1 MAKMTETVPPL
12 LERTAAI
19 LADSA
24 RLLLEIED
32 GIAPLLARQNLN
44 GAGLDRDANFRASL
58 STLQKIDLLSQTLED
73 LSFWLDDLA
82 CEARR
87 KVTGTLA
94 PEAAMTRLRLS
105 DLRLR
110 LIGHRGAAVKEA
122 CSQPVVF

>member
-1 MAKMTETVPPL
+1 MEPLPPL

-32 GIAPLLARQNLN
+32 CIAPLLSRAPHS
-44 GAGLDRDANFRASL
+44 ATACVSPATFRSSVAS
-58 STLQKIDLLSQTLED
+58 LQKIDLLSQTLED

-82 CEARR
+82 TEARAR
-87 KVTGTLA
+87 TSGTLP
-94 PEAAMTRLRLS
+94 PEAAMTRLRLA

-110 LIGHRGAAVKEA
+110 LQGHGMPREDDVQSE
-122 CSQPVVF
+122 PMLF